1 MRSHLIA
8 AVLVLLALA
17 PLGAQNL
24 VVEKMVPLLP
34 DQFSYQ
40 ISESPIISSSETVLA
55 DTLLLIAGR
64 DYRMDHRAGTITL
77 LSFPDAVNLRVSF
90 ILVPPHLARP
100 RFLYQELEPSDSL
113 FQTIAPRPR
122 NWIPDDGKLVISGA
136 KTFAITFS
144 DEDAFDLKQS
154 LFVNLN
160 GELSRNVNIA
170 AQLSD
175 SQSKLTPEGDS
186 KELSSLDKV
195 FIRVFGKQYE
205 IAMGDL
211 DWEFTGT
218 RYINYRTSIEGLNAW
233 YRDRHFAQA
242 GFTASSGKPANQAI
256 SIIDGKQGPYYLKPN
271 GWQSSYLVIAGSE
284 QIYRNGALLE
294 RGTDYYIDYSEGSVM
309 FRSLVV
315 SSDQINAWFQY
326 ADEHYKQSTLFNSS
340 RVQILEGLSLSHHFI
355 RQSDAKD
362 NPLLYEFSP
371 ADLDSLRQAGDRLAW
386 GSGILQVAPG
396 QGSYVPR
403 EAGDGT
409 RYYEY
414 AAGDTTATYNLTF
427 SYVGFGEGDYE
438 EFSSGKFRWVGQG
451 QGSWLPQKRLVP
463 AVLRNNADLAL
474 QYEYKAL
481 ELGVEG
487 IYTTSDK
494 NTFSPLDDA
503 DNRSGIIGAWG
514 RLKTGAEAR
523 ESWLGLDFEQRW
535 AGSYLFSQESSQA
548 GDYDLALLP
557 PADSL
562 RQWRIDLTLG
572 SRAWDAFKPQLTAR
586 FKDIPGLYSQ
596 KALRLVS
603 QSQGRGA
610 LPSLNL
616 RSTLSRQDFAEG
628 GLSSLMQY
636 HDLDGSW
643 DFRWL
648 KARLL
653 ANYNS
658 LEHSLPNPLA
668 ADSRYWRLNPQITLG
683 DAKTSLSQ
691 FGFIQDHSQGQ
702 DPNGTNVSSSRTY
715 AFKQSI
721 ASLNHHLSLAFTH
734 RQVHS
739 GGDAPTTRYNLAA
752 LRNSHYFLKQ
762 AVMLLGNYQLNQTEF
777 FPRIREL
784 EYIGAGL
791 GLYDSTGV
799 YTPEG
804 DWDYVYITS
813 GRGTLSSEVNG
824 QLSLYLKPG
833 NHFPKWNWLRADLIL
848 QGTLQDSLMSGWRS
862 YLLLPESASGAA
874 STIFSNQRATETLW
888 LDLVPS
894 RVIGNLSA
902 SLNRSLD
909 NRFQGQS
916 RATEAQYAAEFDLKG
931 FWGNNFNL
939 RYAHSDEADSRYQS
953 DITLDELRILTQRNF
968 STSSIGTLNLSGY
981 LEEGAKQAGEEG
993 YRLRGIGLEPG
1004 YRGVWGKKARVN
1016 GSFGLRFNQREGS
1029 DFLTFLPEKRAG
1041 LLLNWSVSAV
1051 YRLNSF
1057 SSATC
1062 EYSGTA
1068 YPDQDVKHTL
1078 KLEFKAEL

>member
-1 MRSHLIA
+1 MRLP
-8 AVLVLLALA
+8 LLAAILIPLA
-17 PLGAQNL
+17 FSPLLAQDL
-24 VVEKMVPLLP
+24 VIEQSFPLLP
-34 DQFSYQ
+34 DQDTYQ
-40 ISESPIISSSETVLA
+40 ISPSPIISGSETVFADSLA
-55 DTLLLIAGR
+55 LIRGR
-64 DYRMDHRAGTITL
+64 DYQLDSRAGTLTL
-77 LSFPDAVNLRVSF
+77 LRFPVAEYLRVSC
-90 ILVPPHLARP
+90 ILVPPELAQP
-100 RFLYQELEPSDSL
+100 RYLYRELEPSDSL
-113 FQTIAPRPR
+113 FQSVAPRPR
-122 NWIPDDGKLVISGA
+122 NWLPEDGKLLITGA
-136 KTFAITFS
+136 KTFAVTFS

-195 FIRVFGKQYE
+195 FIRVYGKQYE

-242 GFTASSGKPANQAI
+242 GFTASSGKPASQAI
-256 SIIDGKQGPYYLKPN
+256 GVIDGKQGPYYLNPT
-271 GWQSSYLVIAGSE
+271 GWQSSYLIIAGSE
-284 QIYRNGALLE
+284 QIYRNGTLLE

-326 ADEHYKQSTLFNSS
+326 ADEFYRQSTLFNSS
-340 RVQILEGLSLSHHFI
+340 RIQLLPGLALSHHFV
-355 RQSDAKD
+355 RQVDAKD
-362 NPLLYEFSP
+362 SPLLYEFSP
-371 ADLDSLRQAGDRLAW
+371 ADLDSLSLAGDRLAW
-386 GSGILQVAPG
+386 GNGISQVEPG
-396 QGSYVPR
+396 LGSYVLRTTGEGIP
-403 EAGDGT
+403 
-409 RYYEY
+409 YYEY
-414 AAGDTTATYNLTF
+414 AAGDSSAIYNVTF
-427 SYVGFGEGDYE
+427 SFVGLGNGDYE
-438 EFSSGKFRWVGQG
+438 EFSSGKFRYLGAG
-451 QGSWLPQKRLVP
+451 LGSWLPQKRLVP
-463 AVLRNNADLAL
+463 AVARNNADLAL
-474 QYEYKAL
+474 TYESEAL

-487 IYTTSDK
+487 IFTTNDK
-494 NTFSPLDDA
+494 NTFSDLDDA
-503 DNRSGIIGAWG
+503 DNRGGLLSAWG
-514 RLKTGAEAR
+514 RLQTGDEAR
-523 ESWLGLDFEQRW
+523 ESWIGLDFERRW
-535 AGSYLFSQESSQA
+535 ANSFLFSQSS
-548 GDYDLALLP
+548 GYTEDYDLALLD

-562 RQWRIDLTLG
+562 AQWRIDLNLG
-572 SRAWDAFKPQLTAR
+572 SRAWSAFKPQLTAR

-596 KALRLVS
+596 KALRLLS
-603 QSQGRGA
+603 QSRGQGA
-610 LPSLNL
+610 LPSLDL
-616 RSTLSRQDFAEG
+616 RSTLSWQDFAQE

-636 HDLDGSW
+636 HELSGSW
-643 DFRWL
+643 DLGWL

-653 ANYNS
+653 GNYNS
-658 LEHSLPNPLA
+658 LEHSQAIP
-668 ADSRYWRLNPQITLG
+668 ADSRYWRLNPQLTLG
-683 DAKTSLSQ
+683 NAKTSLSQ
-691 FGFIQDHSQGQ
+691 LSFIQDNTFRRNPDWISSASSQ
-702 DPNGTNVSSSRTY
+702 TY
-715 AFKQSI
+715 ALKHST
-721 ASLNHHLSLAFTH
+721 ASLNHNLSLDLTH
-734 RQVHS
+734 RRITKEGPQNSYSLVS
-739 GGDAPTTRYNLAA
+739 

-784 EYIGAGL
+784 EYIGDGL

-799 YTPEG
+799 YTPDG

-833 NHFPKWNWLRADLIL
+833 NFFPQWSWIRGDLIL
-848 QGTLQDSLMSGWRS
+848 QGTLQDSLMADWRS
-862 YLLLPESASGAA
+862 YLIFPETAFSAP
-874 STIFSNQRATETLW
+874 STIFGNQRSSQTLW
-888 LDLVPS
+888 LELVPG
-894 RVIGNLSA
+894 RVIGSLSA
-902 SLNRSLD
+902 SFNRSLD
-909 NRFQGQS
+909 NRYQS
-916 RATEAQYAAEFDLKG
+916 QTRASEALYAAEFDLKK

-939 RYAHSDEADSRYQS
+939 RYAHSNETDSRYLS
-953 DITLDELRILTQRNF
+953 DITLDDLGLLVQRNF
-968 STSSIGTLNLSGY
+968 SASNIGTLNLGAY
-981 LEEGAKQAGEEG
+981 LEKGLRQESDEG
-993 YRLRGIGLEPG
+993 YSLRGLGLEPG

-1016 GSFGLRFNQREGS
+1016 GSFGLRYNQRDGS
-1029 DFLTFLPEKRAG
+1029 DFLWFLPEKRAG